1 MSIYVGN
8 DKNFYAKSDK
18 SQKLFVTLPQN
29 IKEGMIS
36 TEEAVSTMQDVSE
49 HCRVVTEV
57 ERSSTVTTKTLVDK
71 SYHSLAKGQ
80 STRERIMASTMSVD
94 EYFDELIDQV
104 REDYA
109 NL

>member
-1 MSIYVGN
+1 
-8 DKNFYAKSDK
+8 
-18 SQKLFVTLPQN
+18 
-29 IKEGMIS
+29 MI
-36 TEEAVSTMQDVSE
+36 
-49 HCRVVTEV
+49 
-57 ERSSTVTTKTLVDK
+57 STVTTKTSIDK

-80 STRERIMASTMSVD
+80 STRERITTSTMSVD